1 MPVNK
6 EELLAL
12 SATEKITLAEELCGS
27 IENEL
32 LPITDEEV
40 AIAEERLKTHEA
52 NPNEGLS
59 LEEFKNHFA
68 ERYHF

>member
-12 SATEKITLAEELCGS
+12 SATEKIALVEELWGS
-27 IENEL
+27 VENEL

-40 AIAEERLKTHEA
+40 AFAEERLKMHEA
-52 NPNEGLS
+52 NPNERVS
-59 LEEFKNHFA
+59 LKEFKNHFA
-68 ERYHF
+68 KKYSF

>member
-12 SATEKITLAEELCGS
+12 SAEEKIALAEELWGS
-27 IENEL
+27 VENEL

-40 AIAEERLKTHEA
+40 AFAEERLKMHEA
-52 NPNEGLS
+52 NPNEGVS
-59 LEEFKNHFA
+59 LEELKNHFA
-68 ERYHF
+68 KKYGF